1 MKSSKLFSL
10 NIYDFLKGL
19 IIAILSPIIVFAQGY
34 FANGTLDIEWQALMA
49 VGLSGLLAYLI
60 KNFFSDAPNESRL
73 TTSISKEDINAV
85 VGHRPNDRAAK

>member
-19 IIAILSPIIVFAQGY
+19 IVAVLTPIIVFAQGY

-60 KNFFSDAPNESRL
+60 KNFFSDAPALPQVSATIGEEENG
-73 TTSISKEDINAV
+73 V
-85 VGHRPNDRAAK
+85 VGHRPNDR

>member
-60 KNFFSDAPNESRL
+60 KNFFSDSPALPQVSANDFE
-73 TTSISKEDINAV
+73 TEDSV
-85 VGHRPNDRAAK
+85 VGGRPAKRR

>member
-19 IIAILSPIIVFAQGY
+19 IVAVLTPIIVFAQGY

-60 KNFFSDAPNESRL
+60 KNFFSDAPALPKVSANDFDTEL
-73 TTSISKEDINAV
+73 DV
-85 VGHRPNDRAAK
+85 VGNRPGNRKK